1 MKGQVKYILSILLSS
16 ITAKNDAVSFYV
28 KDNPKIIKRFKEQK
42 IIIGPDRYNLDLQER
57 NNVIDWEMS
66 PKKI

>member
-42 IIIGPDRYNLDLQER
+42 IIIDPDRYNLDLQER